1 MAKDYRSLM
10 KERRT
15 QAGRGVPQVDPDD
28 VVLER
33 LQAEPPTSP
42 APQPERQPSDAGTP
56 ELAIEEAPPA
66 EVSEP
71 PRESTRTLERESANA
86 PVAPAMA
93 VRPAVLTPVDT
104 SEKPFNRGFHMYPS
118 RHEQLLDLAYIEKR
132 KPWEI
137 IDQALSEY
145 VKRHHGGKAGK

>member
-1 MAKDYRSLM
+1 MGKR
-10 KERRT
+10 
-15 QAGRGVPQVDPDD
+15 PPFDPDI
-28 VVLER
+28 LE
-33 LQAEPPTSP
+33 QNK
-42 APQPERQPSDAGTP
+42 PSQSLKPLDFMRP
-56 ELAIEEAPPA
+56 MEEAPAPVLPEAATTETAPA
-66 EVSEP
+66 DTTLTD
-71 PRESTRTLERESANA
+71 ESTRTPERESADA
-86 PVAPAMA
+86 PVAPATA
-93 VRPAVLTPVDT
+93 VRTTALTPVDT

>member
-33 LQAEPPTSP
+33 LQAEDPPISEVAPPT
-42 APQPERQPSDAGTP
+42 
-56 ELAIEEAPPA
+56 

-71 PRESTRTLERESANA
+71 SSESVRTPERENANA
-86 PVAPAMA
+86 PVAPATVA
-93 VRPAVLTPVDT
+93 RLTPLTPVDT

-137 IDQALSEY
+137 VDQALSEY
-145 VKRHHGGKAGK
+145 VKRHHEGKAGK